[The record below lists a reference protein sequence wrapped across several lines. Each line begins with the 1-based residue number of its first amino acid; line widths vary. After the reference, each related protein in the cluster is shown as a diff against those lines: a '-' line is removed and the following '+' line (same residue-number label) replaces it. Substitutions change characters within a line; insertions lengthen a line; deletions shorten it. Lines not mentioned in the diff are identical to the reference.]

1 MFLKIQIQPLYTVN
15 IIIETSKR
23 RLPQVYN
30 TRAFDYSKQ
39 EIFTQYPI
47 SFFSQI

>member
-1 MFLKIQIQPLYTVN
+1 MRPTIFPCKAL
-15 IIIETSKR
+15 SKVF
-23 RLPQVYN
+23 LPQVYN